1 MKFNQKL
8 VNLRTQKNWS
18 QKELGKELKVARQT
32 ISKWELGE
40 TTPSMRKLVQISDL
54 FEVTLDELIKGEE
67 DKFEK
72 LEILNQKAQK
82 LANYI
87 TIVGTLIL
95 ILMIVGMIIK

>member
-8 VNLRTQKNWS
+8 VNLRTQKSWS
-18 QKELGKELKVARQT
+18 QDELGKELKVTRQT

-40 TTPSMRKLVQISDL
+40 TTPSMRRLVQISDL

-67 DKFEK
+67 DKFKK
-72 LEILNQKAQK
+72 LEMLNQKAQK